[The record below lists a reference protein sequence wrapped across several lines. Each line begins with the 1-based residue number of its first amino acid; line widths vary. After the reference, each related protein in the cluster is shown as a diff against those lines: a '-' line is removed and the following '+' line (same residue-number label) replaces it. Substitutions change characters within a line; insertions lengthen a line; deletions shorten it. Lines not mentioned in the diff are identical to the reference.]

1 MGFTKAKFI
10 SPVHAM
16 QTYSSLPN
24 ESSNTH
30 TPTHKGGKV
39 GGEGEGWGGGVY
51 AFGEG
56 RTKMNGIYRCYIVV
70 V

>member
-1 MGFTKAKFI
+1 MGFTEAKFI

-30 TPTHKGGKV
+30 THTHKGGKV
-39 GGEGEGWGGGVY
+39 WGEGEGIGGGPE
-51 AFGEG
+51 GEG
-56 RTKMNGIYRCYIVV
+56 RKRVGVKTNGRARRP
-70 V
+70 